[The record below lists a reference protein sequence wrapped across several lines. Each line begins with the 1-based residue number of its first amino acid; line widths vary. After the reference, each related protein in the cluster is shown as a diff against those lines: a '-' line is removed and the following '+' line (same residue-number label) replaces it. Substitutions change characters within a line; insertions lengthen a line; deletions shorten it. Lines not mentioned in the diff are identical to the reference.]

1 MHLPMSAM
9 RALVRLHKGGSGP
22 CSREMR
28 QQSSKRLLVSIY
40 LDGNKF
46 VKATFRSHTTL
57 TCVNV
62 RPSKLIFPRTRHAGN
77 QTYRPPKQG
86 TQEKGSSRDLENT
99 KATPAAILTRLAARH
114 TQAGWNWTLAGSPL
128 ASTLRGNARARPAPK
143 PV

>member
-9 RALVRLHKGGSGP
+9 RALIRLHKGGSAP

-40 LDGNKF
+40 LDGKKF
-46 VKATFRSHTTL
+46 VKATCRSHTIL

-86 TQEKGSSRDLENT
+86 TQEQGSSRDLENT
-99 KATPAAILTRLAARH
+99 KATPAATLNGALAATSRLAAHH
-114 TQAGWNWTLAGSPL
+114 TQAGRNWTL
-128 ASTLRGNARARPAPK
+128 
-143 PV
+143 